1 MAHPMLELALASTA
15 VALMSNWLHLAATWL
30 VDHNLQAPL
39 FALLLFLAFAE
50 AALFLGFILPGE
62 TALIVG
68 GMLAAQNVWDLGDF
82 IVWAIIA
89 AIVGDSVGYEV
100 GKHFGDRIQRSWIG
114 RRLGT
119 TRWRVAD
126 HIFKTYGPQAVFV
139 GRAQA
144 LLRALVPALA
154 GMARMPYGTFLRWN
168 AVGSIVW
175 GGGVVV
181 LGFVFAHSLG
191 RLEQALKYWSVVLV
205 LAVAFA
211 IWQINQQIDAAME
224 RVEKSLDDTP
234 DA

>member
-1 MAHPMLELALASTA
+1 
-15 VALMSNWLHLAATWL
+15 MSNWLHVAATWL
-30 VDHNLQAPL
+30 VDQHLQGPL

-50 AALFLGFILPGE
+50 AALFLGFVLPGE

-68 GMLAAQNVWDLGDF
+68 GMLAAQGVWDLGDF
-82 IVWAIIA
+82 FVSAILA

-100 GKHFGDRIQRSWIG
+100 GKHFGDRIQQSWIG

-126 HIFKTYGPQAVFV
+126 HIFKKYGPQAVFV

-144 LLRALVPALA
+144 LLRAMVPALA
-154 GMARMPYGTFLRWN
+154 GMARMPYRTFLKWN
-168 AVGSIVW
+168 AAGGIVW

-181 LGFVFAHSLG
+181 LGYSFAHSLHS
-191 RLEQALKYWSVVLV
+191 LERALKYWSFVLV
-205 LAVAFA
+205 AAVIFA
-211 IWQINQQIDAAME
+211 VWQINKQIDAAME
-224 RVEKSLDDTP
+224 RVEESLDETP